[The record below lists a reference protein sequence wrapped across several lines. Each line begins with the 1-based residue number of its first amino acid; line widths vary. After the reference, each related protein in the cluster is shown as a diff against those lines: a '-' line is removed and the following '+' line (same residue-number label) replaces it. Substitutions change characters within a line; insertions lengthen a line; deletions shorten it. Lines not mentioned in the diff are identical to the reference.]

1 MAHFGYYIPADNSL
15 TRDNNPKW
23 LKNQANLETQLKD
36 SYALLKGS
44 LIDHIPDM
52 RDIKALHFALNNIC

>member
-15 TRDNNPKW
+15 ARDNNPKW
-23 LKNQANLETQLKD
+23 LQNQAHLETQLKD

-52 RDIKALHFALNNIC
+52 RDIKALHFALNNIW